1 MCGICGI
8 YRPEGV
14 TATDEQIVRRMMHL
28 LKHRG
33 PDGDGFWSSAS
44 GAVLGHRRLA
54 IIDLATGDQPLFN
67 ETGDIGVI
75 LNGEIYNYRELRQE
89 LDALGHS
96 FRTMSD
102 TEVLV
107 HGYEQWGN
115 DLPTRLRGMFT
126 FAIWDEPRRR
136 MVLARD
142 RFGVKPLYYA
152 RLGPKDLVFASEV
165 KALFAHPTVQRS
177 LNSARLAEYL
187 MFRTVAGEETLFE
200 NIYELA
206 PGTIMVL
213 QDGQTRSIRYWSPE
227 LNLSNDESL
236 PSIVERGNEL
246 LENAIEARL
255 VSDVPLGTITSGGL
269 DSSLVSAIAACHV
282 DHPIDT
288 FCVGFADPNYDER
301 PYARLVSKLIGS
313 SHHEIEVRP
322 DDLEQQI
329 DRLTWANDEP
339 LTHPNSVPMH
349 EIFRVAK
356 DEIGVTVLLTGE
368 GADEVFGGY
377 AWYRSAQ
384 QRDALKRLPGLS
396 GLSSA
401 LPAIGRFATLKK
413 VLRPEYLIEASAFG
427 SPALVKSLVASE
439 NGLSDRRA
447 AFWPNEGTPTLDG
460 LFVYDQNTYLPG
472 LLQRQDRMSMA
483 AGLEAREP
491 FLDHHLVEWAN
502 TLSGSV
508 KISKGIRKA
517 LLKSLAGRW
526 LPEKI
531 INRRKVGFE
540 MPLGEWLKSGGA
552 LAHRVEALRDSKSY
566 ASEVMN
572 PGAIQRLVAEHNSGT
587 KNHADILWTLVAF
600 DAWAA
605 TFLGA
610 TVREEMLPGAESGKS
625 LAPVL

>member
-8 YRPEGV
+8 YSPEGV
-14 TATDEQIVRRMMHL
+14 AATDERIVRRMMQL

-33 PDGDGFWSSAS
+33 PDGDGFWSNS

-67 ETGDIGVI
+67 ETGDIGVV

-89 LDALGHS
+89 LVAFGHS

-115 DLPTRLRGMFT
+115 DLPTHLRGMFA
-126 FAIWDEPRRR
+126 FAIWDEPRKR

-152 RLGPKDLVFASEV
+152 RVGPEGLVFASEI
-165 KALFAHPTVQRS
+165 KALFAHPAVQRS
-177 LNSARLAEYL
+177 LNSSRLTEYL
-187 MFRTVAGEETLFE
+187 MFRSIAGEETLFE
-200 NIYELA
+200 NIYELT

-213 QDGQTRSIRYWSPE
+213 QDGQSRSTRYWSPE
-227 LNLSNDESL
+227 LRLSNDKSL
-236 PSIVERGNEL
+236 PSLVERGNEL
-246 LENAIEARL
+246 LEDAIEARM

-269 DSSLVSAIAACHV
+269 DSSLVSAIAAQFV
-282 DHPIDT
+282 ERPIDT
-288 FCVGFADPNYDER
+288 FCVGFADPHYDER
-301 PYARLVSKLIGS
+301 PYARLVAELIGS
-313 SHHEIEVRP
+313 SHHEIEVYP
-322 DDLEQQI
+322 ADLEQEI

-339 LTHPNSVPMH
+339 LTHPNSIPMH
-349 EIFRVAK
+349 QIFRMAK
-356 DEIGVTVLLTGE
+356 EQIGVTVLLTGE

-377 AWYRSAQ
+377 AWYRAAQ
-384 QRDALKRLPGLS
+384 QRDTLKRLPGLS
-396 GLSSA
+396 RVSPA
-401 LPAIGRFATLKK
+401 VPAIGRFATLKK
-413 VLRPEYLIEASAFG
+413 ILRPEYLFEASAF
-427 SPALVKSLVASE
+427 SSRSSVQSLVASE
-439 NGLSDRRA
+439 NGLWDRRA
-447 AFWPNEGTPTLDG
+447 ALWPNEAAPTLDG
-460 LFVYDQNTYLPG
+460 LFVYDQKTYLPA

-508 KISKGIRKA
+508 KLAGGNRKA

-540 MPLGEWLKSGGA
+540 MPLGQWLKSGGA
-552 LAHRVEALRDSKSY
+552 LADRVDALTDSRSF

-572 PGAIQRLVAEHNSGT
+572 PGAIQRIVAEHNSGT

-600 DAWAA
+600 NAWAA
-605 TFLGA
+605 TFLGT
-610 TVREEMLPGAESGKS
+610 TVREEMLPGAESGKL